1 MVKGVAFYRGGYGP
15 VIPAGGSFSYPT
27 PASEGWTDGIPAQ
40 SSVRDFES
48 AAGSQQAINAVI
60 FPQAPAA
67 GALATQAAASA
78 AGYPQ
83 SVWSSTAHTDIGSA
97 AWIVNFYTGSLNY
110 IDQATKGVYVRLVRS
125 AN

>member
-40 SSVRDFES
+40 SSVQEFES
-48 AAGSQQAINAVI
+48 AAGSQQAVNAVI
-60 FPQAPAA
+60 FPQAPAS
-67 GALATQAAASA
+67 GASA
-78 AGYPQ
+78 AVYPQ
-83 SVWSSTAHTDIGSA
+83 SVWTSTAHTDIGSA

-110 IDQATKGVYVRLVRS
+110 IDQATKGVFVRLVKS